1 MTAGDGASAPAAVL
15 VIFGPTGSGKSELA
29 LHLALALGGEVVN
42 ADSIQVYRDLSVL
55 SARPGADAC
64 AAVPHHLYGHVDGA
78 QAHSAAAWARA
89 AARVCRQVHAAGRLP
104 ILVGGTGLY
113 LATLFDGIAALPEIP
128 PAQVAALDQRYC
140 AIGGERFRTELS
152 ALDPVLAARLPA
164 GDRQR
169 LVRARAVAEGS
180 GRPLSW
186 WQAQP
191 AEPFLTLPAAGIVLL
206 PPREALYRRCDRRL
220 ARMLDAGALE
230 EVRAL
235 LARNLPPDLPVMK
248 AVGVPHLARLLRGQ
262 ADHAQALAAAQRD
275 TRRYAKRQFTWSRHR
290 GIARAVGT
298 VLELPSAPWAEDWG
312 SRRGALERFLRDR
325 LGRIVDVGGRPAQC

>member
-1 MTAGDGASAPAAVL
+1 MQGGGAERPAAAL

-29 LHLALALGGEVVN
+29 KHLALALGGEIVN

-55 SARPGADAC
+55 SARPGAEAC

-78 QAHSAAAWARA
+78 RAHSAAAWAEA
-89 AARVCRQVHAAGRLP
+89 ASRLSRQIHAAGRLP

-128 PAQVAALDQRYC
+128 RALTATLDQRYR
-140 AIGGERFRTELS
+140 AVGGERFRMELA

-191 AEPFLTLPAAGIVLL
+191 AKPFLTLPAAGITLL

-220 ARMLDAGALE
+220 AWMLDAGALD

-235 LARNLPPDLPVMK
+235 LARDLSPDLPVMK
-248 AVGVPHLARLLRGQ
+248 AVGVPHLASLLRGQ
-262 ADHAQALAAAQRD
+262 IDRAAALAAAQRD

-312 SRRGALERFLRDR
+312 SRKAGLERFLGDR
-325 LGRIVDVGGRPAQC
+325 LARRVVVGERPAQC